1 MLTQEVNDRY
11 SRVGPGT
18 PMGELMRR
26 YWHPV
31 AAVSQLNER
40 HTKKVRLLGEDL
52 ILYKDRS
59 GDYGLIEP
67 HCAHR
72 RMNMIYGIPEEH
84 GLRCPYHGWLYDATG
99 QCIEQPYEE
108 TEDPDARFKDKI
120 RMRAYPVEQK
130 AGLLFAYLGP
140 APAPLVP
147 NWDVYA
153 ATGVVRDIG
162 YAELSCN
169 WLQCQE
175 NSLDPVHLEWLHVA
189 WANFIREKNGNPGGM
204 KVRRAHK
211 VIHFDNF
218 EYGIIKR
225 RVWEG
230 GSEEDTEWK
239 DGHPIVFPNMLRQG
253 GDGFG
258 ARQGSVQSN
267 FFLGPA
273 FQIRVPID
281 DYTTGHWWVACYP
294 MIDGD
299 AEQAPGDIPFYMPPV
314 PSLDED
320 DQPVWSELMSNS
332 SQDPAAWITQGA
344 IADRTGEHLGRSDK
358 GIIQFRQ
365 MIEDQI
371 RIVED
376 GGDPMCTFRDP
387 AENTY
392 IPFMTEQAKYVD
404 TAQRQGAATMYSP
417 ILDAREKAGQL

>member
-153 ATGVVRDIG
+153 ATGVVTGHR
-162 YAELSCN
+162 L
-169 WLQCQE
+169 
-175 NSLDPVHLEWLHVA
+175 
-189 WANFIREKNGNPGGM
+189 
-204 KVRRAHK
+204 RRALLQLA
-211 VIHFDNF
+211 
-218 EYGIIKR
+218 
-225 RVWEG
+225 
-230 GSEEDTEWK
+230 T
-239 DGHPIVFPNMLRQG
+239 
-253 GDGFG
+253 
-258 ARQGSVQSN
+258 
-267 FFLGPA
+267 
-273 FQIRVPID
+273 VP
-281 DYTTGHWWVACYP
+281 GELP
-294 MIDGD
+294 RPG
-299 AEQAPGDIPFYMPPV
+299 APGV
-314 PSLDED
+314 AARG
-320 DQPVWSELMSNS
+320 VGELH
-332 SQDPAAWITQGA
+332 P
-344 IADRTGEHLGRSDK
+344 
-358 GIIQFRQ
+358 
-365 MIEDQI
+365 
-371 RIVED
+371 
-376 GGDPMCTFRDP
+376 
-387 AENTY
+387 
-392 IPFMTEQAKYVD
+392 
-404 TAQRQGAATMYSP
+404 
-417 ILDAREKAGQL
+417 